1 MAHLLQNLSLFLF
14 LLQMFRLFL
23 PMRNVSQ

>member
-1 MAHLLQNLSLFLF
+1 MSHLLQNLSLFLF